1 MGIINQPSRILQVT
15 HLVKWGYIH
24 GLCSHGAT
32 ATNDEETA
40 LDEHVLATWHCSSLT
55 RVCSFAAPMLGSQAL
70 EDWGPQRSHEQ
81 DPRSIPC
88 QTSEVRVRLLWMVL
102 RASRGLLG
110 IDNPA
115 SFLSKHDLQVI
126 LHPPSTPAPAI
137 SFKRSGC
144 HTCSCLSV
152 DPDSHIRSS
161 TWPRMKVRCWAGIKS
176 KELKHPQGPAAA
188 VDVAGMEDAGGRY
201 RLLSHKDFVEEL
213 RDQWP
218 CKSWL

>member
-102 RASRGLLG
+102 RASRGYWALIIQHPFFQNMICKWFYIPLPHLLLRYLLRG
-110 IDNPA
+110 
-115 SFLSKHDLQVI
+115 QVV
-126 LHPPSTPAPAI
+126 TPAPASAWI
-137 SFKRSGC
+137 RIV
-144 HTCSCLSV
+144 TSV
-152 DPDSHIRSS
+152 PAHGQGWR
-161 TWPRMKVRCWAGIKS
+161 WGAG
-176 KELKHPQGPAAA
+176 LG
-188 VDVAGMEDAGGRY
+188 
-201 RLLSHKDFVEEL
+201 
-213 RDQWP
+213 
-218 CKSWL
+218 